1 MSLVDA
7 LVAGFWVAFV
17 VLRFASRLLPRIAV
31 LLYLPESDVQL
42 ETQKDVLRIRR
53 RRRTRTRSRRD
64 VVVYNRI
71 GSG

>member
-1 MSLVDA
+1 MSLADA

-17 VLRFASRLLPRIAV
+17 VLGLASRLLPRIAV
-31 LLYLPESDVQL
+31 LLYLPESEVQL
-42 ETQKDVLRIRR
+42 ETQKEVLRIR

>member
-7 LVAGFWVAFV
+7 LGAGFRVAFV
-17 VLRFASRLLPRIAV
+17 VLRFASCFLPCIAV
-31 LLYLPESDVQL
+31 LLCLPESEVQL
-42 ETQKDVLRIRR
+42 ETQKDVLRIR

-64 VVVYNRI
+64 VVVYNRV